1 VLLKAIQQQQAVIE
15 QLQQQMEELSAAL
28 VTK

>member
-15 QLQQQMEELSAAL
+15 QLQQMEELSAAL